1 MTKLSRSALF
11 TADENT
17 LLPDNT
23 TGAILPEDHRD
34 SNKNIH
40 DSFLNLVDDV
50 TKEADNSLKYL
61 SDVSSGWDSNVIHDF
76 KITPKKY
83 VDLKA
88 LKTTTLTINGTSFDI
103 STNRSWNVGDLLSS
117 GSYSNPTWITS
128 LDGAK
133 ITGTIP
139 LSSIPASALERIY
152 IYTGVETLPENAGL
166 TTSNV
171 QNGDVV
177 KMQSTGL
184 MYVVADD
191 SALNVSTS
199 FVEFTAGTA
208 SSVAWSGVTGTPTT
222 LGGYGITDAQ
232 PLNANL
238 SSIAGLTGTGFL
250 KKTGVNTY
258 SLDTTNYLPLTGG
271 TLTGSLTA
279 TSFVKSGGTSNQ
291 VLMADG
297 SVTDKINDPYS
308 PTVVNTSGSV
318 TITTTDKAKMFLPT
332 STTTYTLP
340 LFSSVTAPFIID
352 FVFDNQ
358 VVVINPNGSDIG
370 GVYIDDEINFN
381 WSGGYGSI
389 RLAKLTG
396 STRWRII

>member
-61 SDVSSGWDSNVIHDF
+61 ADVTSGWDSNVIHDN
-76 KITPKKY
+76 KIPTKKY

-177 KMQSTGL
+177 KMDSTGL

-191 SALNVSTS
+191 SALNVAGS

-208 SSVAWSGVTGTPTT
+208 SSVAWSGVTSTPTT
-222 LGGYGITDAQ
+222 LAGYGITDAQ
-232 PLNANL
+232 PLDADL
-238 SSIAGLTGTGFL
+238 TSIAGLTGTGFL
-250 KKTGVNTY
+250 KRTGVNSW

-271 TLTGSLTA
+271 SVSGSITA
-279 TSFVKSGGTSNQ
+279 TSFVKSGATSSDVLLGDGTTTTLPS
-291 VLMADG
+291 
-297 SVTDKINDPYS
+297 DPYN
-308 PTVVNTSGSV
+308 PTIVNTSGSV
-318 TITTTDKAKMFLPT
+318 TITTSDKAKMFLPT

-358 VVVINPNGSDIG
+358 VVVINPHASDLG
-370 GVYIDDEINFN
+370 AVYIDDEINFN